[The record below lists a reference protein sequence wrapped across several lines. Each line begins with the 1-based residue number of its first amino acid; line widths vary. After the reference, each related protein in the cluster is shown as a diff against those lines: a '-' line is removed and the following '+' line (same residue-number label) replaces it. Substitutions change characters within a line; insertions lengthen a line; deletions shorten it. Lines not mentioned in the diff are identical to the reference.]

1 MLRLGRRGLLSLCIA
16 FSWKGIGSRAVLSQ
30 PFGHDQVQ
38 YQILHSRPFDYDQ
51 VQFQIL
57 HSRPFDYDQVPP
69 TPLLLGKLV
78 QHRMT
83 V

>member
-1 MLRLGRRGLLSLCIA
+1 LEVKVLLTIFVQSI
-16 FSWKGIGSRAVLSQ
+16 LSII
-30 PFGHDQVQ
+30 V
-38 YQILHSRPFDYDQ
+38 IIISFDYDQ

-57 HSRPFDYDQVPP
+57 HSRPFDYHQVPP

-83 V
+83 VQVEKPPITLSGGS